1 MTPFFQQLPKAELHL
16 HIEGTLEPD
25 FLLEKAKKHHIPLP
39 FHSIEEIQNA
49 YNFSNLQ
56 SFLNIYYQG
65 MAVLKDEDDFSE
77 LAWRYFQKA
86 HIQGVLHAEIFFDP
100 QAHIERGI
108 SIATVMDGLC
118 KAVERAKKELQLS
131 IFLIPCFL
139 RHLSEDSAL
148 DTFSQCLKFKK
159 MITGFGLDSSEVGNP
174 PSKFQKVFT
183 QAKLQGFRITAHA
196 GEEGPPS
203 FIEDAL
209 NLLQAE
215 RIDHGVRCLEDE
227 KITKRLVRE
236 KIPLTVCPLSNL
248 KLRVVNK
255 LQEHPLR
262 KMLDCGIIAS
272 INSDDPAYFGGYIA
286 DNFEACSIALNLTK
300 NEAILAAR
308 NSFIGSF
315 LDANSKAAYLQKLE
329 LYCSKNPG

>member
-203 FIEDAL
+203 YIEDAL

>member
-118 KAVERAKKELQLS
+118 RAVERAKKELQLS

>member
-25 FLLEKAKKHHIPLP
+25 FLLEKAKKHHIPLT

-131 IFLIPCFL
+131 VFLIPCFL

-203 FIEDAL
+203 YIEDAL

-227 KITKRLVRE
+227 KITKRLVRK

>member
-118 KAVERAKKELQLS
+118 RAVERAKKELQLS

-183 QAKLQGFRITAHA
+183 QAKQQGFRITAHA